1 MTAAMLLLSARAWAQ
16 TPQTIVDLD
25 FSKAADLAKVMI
37 NDPNGIPVQVVNDG
51 GKMRLRLTDNTG
63 EVSSVFI
70 KTPVP
75 ATADYLA
82 TFQFEI
88 KNDGGD
94 PADGFCFVAQ
104 TDGPDKIGGGGGSL
118 GYVTTDLADSYAVE
132 FNTYSG
138 QGPQAVAWDKNG
150 SRSKFDQTAFN
161 MVDQGI
167 FTAEVR
173 VQPSSITVTISG
185 GTANLKPTQAMT
197 TSIIKK
203 LGCPDKPI
211 FQNLLNNK
219 PIYFGFT
226 AGTGGLGTI
235 QDILNL
241 KIVSPAPP
249 AAAGE

>member
-1 MTAAMLLLSARAWAQ
+1 MTAAMVLLSARAWAAP
-16 TPQTIVDLD
+16 PQTIVDLD
-25 FSKAADLAKVMI
+25 FSKATDLAKVMI
-37 NDPNGIPVQVVNDG
+37 NDPNGIPVQVVDDG
-51 GKMRLRLTDNTG
+51 GKKRLRLTDNTG

-75 ATADYLA
+75 PTADYLA

-104 TDGPDKIGGGGGSL
+104 TAGPDKIGGGGGSL
-118 GYVTTDLADSYAVE
+118 GYVTSDFDKNSYAVE
-132 FNTYSG
+132 FNTYAG
-138 QGPQAVAWDKNG
+138 QGPQAVAWDYG
-150 SRSKFDQTAFN
+150 GTRSKFDQTPFD
-161 MVDQGI
+161 MVDKGI

-173 VQPSSITVTISG
+173 VQPGSITVTISG

-197 TSIIKK
+197 TNIFKT
-203 LGCPDKPI
+203 LGCGDTGTL
-211 FQNLLNNK
+211 FQRLTTQ

-235 QDILNL
+235 QDVLNL
-241 KIVSPAPP
+241 KIVSPAP
-249 AAAGE
+249 